1 MKRLPQGVW
10 RDTLLDK
17 KLVVVYYD
25 SRARA
30 YRVEYLNT
38 DGLRNWAP
46 VEEFGESKRYRSMG
60 VWGLLLRPIVK
71 AEDFC
76 FAD

>member
-17 KLVVVYYD
+17 KLAVIYYD

-38 DGLRNWAP
+38 DLRAWISP
-46 VEEFGESKRYRSMG
+46 EEFEKRCQSMG
-60 VWGLLLRPIVK
+60 VWGLLLRPLAH
-71 AEDFC
+71 AENFC